1 MIPIIEKI
9 KENNKRKLEHRIN
22 TFISL
27 TGYTKVETFDSTI
40 SDYLTVHKFIDN
52 QNQIKFLSGYE
63 FNNASSL
70 KNWYI
75 QNYNNFN
82 VGEKLGTLMKFSNYD
97 FSELVEKDYKD
108 IDHNI
113 SPICPEHGEFITT
126 PRKLI
131 QGDKCK
137 WCDGIENNEGNLS
150 YSLDRGNRINEKLF
164 LVGLYNNLKVI
175 KYINP
180 YIIHIEFLN
189 SEGNIDYTIVT
200 LKYFQ
205 DAFKLYQNQISSYL
219 KSIREQSHPVS
230 IFYKINFID
239 KSTKFQFGIV
249 DYISTNISIDELDD
263 TKIEELIREKYS
275 KTKVYFNMDISFYS
289 IETEIRA
296 YLKVIQYKQ
305 YNESKSIILPE
316 DILNK
321 FPKENF
327 SGFMMFSENT
337 WESTSTS
344 VRLIRE
350 SLLKKSCICP
360 ICNKEIVSPVLDHQH
375 KKKVRGTGRIRNNIC
390 SNCNV
395 FIAKTE
401 NNCTRFKIA
410 QEELPEVLKNIS
422 DYFGAQQY
430 NIVHYTDKESRPTL
444 SKIQANKVLKYW
456 EYLYP
461 GKNKKL
467 TYPKSGVLTKDWEEA
482 LKRFD
487 EFQNRSQ
494 IGFSKNDYKLLVKK
508 IEDFNREAE
517 LKNMSLPKT
526 KKIKLINIPE
536 YPKQKMVTP
545 EIESIISIINI
556 IK

>member
-1 MIPIIEKI
+1 MTPTIEKI

-63 FNNASSL
+63 FNNTSSL
-70 KNWYI
+70 KNWYV

-97 FSELVEKDYKD
+97 FSELMEKDYKD

-137 WCDGIENNEGNLS
+137 WCDGIENNEGDLS

-164 LVGLYNNLKVI
+164 LVGLYNNLKVL
-175 KYINP
+175 KYDNP
-180 YIIHIEFLN
+180 YVIHIEFLN
-189 SEGNIDYTIVT
+189 PEGKTNYTIVT

-289 IETEIRA
+289 VETEIRA
-296 YLKVIQYKQ
+296 YLKTIQYKQ
-305 YNESKSIILPE
+305 YNESKSIILPD

-350 SLLKKSCICP
+350 SFLKKSCICP
-360 ICNKEIVSPVLDHQH
+360 ICNKEINNPVVDHQH

-422 DYFGAQQY
+422 EYFGAQQY
-430 NIVHYTDKESRPTL
+430 NIIHYTDKESRPTL
-444 SKIQANKVLKYW
+444 SKTIANKVLKYW

-461 GKNKKL
+461 GKKKL
-467 TYPKSGVLTKDWEEA
+467 KYPKSGVLTKDWEDA
-482 LKRFD
+482 LKKLE
-487 EFQNRSQ
+487 EFENSSQ
-494 IGFSKNDYKLLVKK
+494 QSFNKNDYKLFVKK
-508 IEDFNREAE
+508 IEDYNNEID
-517 LKNMSLPKT
+517 LKNLSLPKT
-526 KKIKLINIPE
+526 KKLKPIKIPE

-545 EIESIISIINI
+545 EIQKIMDILN
-556 IK
+556 

>member
-1 MIPIIEKI
+1 MTPTIEKI

-137 WCDGIENNEGNLS
+137 WCDGIENNEGDLS

-164 LVGLYNNLKVI
+164 LVGLYNNLKVL
-175 KYINP
+175 KYDNP
-180 YIIHIEFLN
+180 YVIHIEFLN
-189 SEGNIDYTIVT
+189 PEGKINYTIVT

-205 DAFKLYQNQISSYL
+205 DTFKLYQNYIGSYL

-289 IETEIRA
+289 VETEIRA
-296 YLKVIQYKQ
+296 YLKTIQYKQ
-305 YNESKSIILPE
+305 YNESKSIILPD

-350 SLLKKSCICP
+350 SFLKKSCICP
-360 ICNKEIVSPVLDHQH
+360 ICNKEINNPVVDHQH

-422 DYFGAQQY
+422 EYFGAQQY
-430 NIVHYTDKESRPTL
+430 NIIHYTDKESRPTL

-461 GKNKKL
+461 GKKKL
-467 TYPKSGVLTKDWEEA
+467 AYPKSGILTKDWEDA
-482 LKRFD
+482 LKKLE
-487 EFQNRSQ
+487 EFENSSQ
-494 IGFSKNDYKLLVKK
+494 QSFNKNDYKLFVKK
-508 IEDFNREAE
+508 IEDYNNEID
-517 LKNMSLPKT
+517 LKNLSLPKT
-526 KKIKLINIPE
+526 KKLKPIKIPD
-536 YPKQKMVTP
+536 YPKQKMITP
-545 EIESIISIINI
+545 EIQKIMEIL
-556 IK
+556 K

>member
-1 MIPIIEKI
+1 MKPIIEKI
-9 KENNKRKLEHRIN
+9 KENVKRKLEHRIN

-27 TGYTKVETFDSTI
+27 TGYTKIETFDSTI

-63 FNNASSL
+63 FNNDSSL
-70 KNWYI
+70 KNWYV
-75 QNYNNFN
+75 QNYNNFTT
-82 VGEKLGTLMKFSNYD
+82 GEKLGTLMKFNNYD
-97 FSELVEKDYKD
+97 FSELMEKDYKD

-131 QGDKCK
+131 NGDKCK

-164 LVGLYNNLKVI
+164 LIGLYNNLKVI
-175 KYINP
+175 KYVNP

-205 DAFKLYQNQISSYL
+205 DAFKLYQNHISSYL

-249 DYISTNISIDELDD
+249 DYISTSTSIDELDD
-263 TKIEELIREKYS
+263 TSIEELIREKYS
-275 KTKVYFNMDISFYS
+275 KTKVYFTMDISFYS

-296 YLKVIQYKQ
+296 YLKTIQYKQ
-305 YNESKSIILPE
+305 YNESKSIVLPD

-360 ICNKEIVSPVLDHQH
+360 ICNKEIVNPVVDHQH

-422 DYFGAQQY
+422 EYFGAQQY
-430 NIVHYTDKESRPTL
+430 NIIHYTDKESRPTL
-444 SKIQANKVLKYW
+444 SKTQANKVLKYW

-461 GKNKKL
+461 GKKKL
-467 TYPKSGVLTKDWEEA
+467 KYPKSGVLTKDWEDA
-482 LKRFD
+482 LKKLQ
-487 EFQNRSQ
+487 EFENSSQ
-494 IGFSKNDYKLLVKK
+494 QSFSKNEYKLFVKK
-508 IEDFNREAE
+508 VEDYNNEID
-517 LKNMSLPKT
+517 LKNLSLPKT
-526 KKIKLINIPE
+526 KKLKPIKIPD

-545 EIESIISIINI
+545 EIQKIMEIL
-556 IK
+556 K

>member
-1 MIPIIEKI
+1 MTPTIEKI

-40 SDYLTVHKFIDN
+40 SNYLTVHKFIDN

-131 QGDKCK
+131 NGDKCK

-150 YSLDRGNRINEKLF
+150 YSLNRGNRINEKLF

-175 KYINP
+175 KYMNP

-189 SEGNIDYTIVT
+189 SEGKTDYTTVT

-205 DAFKLYQNQISSYL
+205 DAFKLYQNHIGLYL

-289 IETEIRA
+289 VETEIRA
-296 YLKVIQYKQ
+296 YLKTIQYKQ
-305 YNESKSIILPE
+305 YNESKSIILPD

-422 DYFGAQQY
+422 EYFGAQQY
-430 NIVHYTDKESRPTL
+430 NIIHYTDKESRPTL

-461 GKNKKL
+461 GKKKL
-467 TYPKSGVLTKDWEEA
+467 SYPKSGVLTKDWEDA
-482 LKRFD
+482 LKKLQ
-487 EFQNRSQ
+487 EFQNSSQ
-494 IGFSKNDYKLLVKK
+494 QSFSKNEYKLFVKK
-508 IEDFNREAE
+508 IEDYNNEIE
-517 LKNMSLPKT
+517 SKNLSLPKT
-526 KKIKLINIPE
+526 KKLKPIKIPE
-536 YPKQKMVTP
+536 YPKQKMITP
-545 EIESIISIINI
+545 EIQKIMEIL
-556 IK
+556 K

>member
-27 TGYTKVETFDSTI
+27 TGYTKIETFNSVI
-40 SDYLTVHKFIDN
+40 SDYLAVHKFIDN

-63 FNNASSL
+63 FNNTSSL

-75 QNYNNFN
+75 QNYNNFS
-82 VGEKLGTLMKFSNYD
+82 VGEKLGTLIKFSNYD

-131 QGDKCK
+131 NGDKCK

-150 YSLDRGNRINEKLF
+150 YSLNRGNRINEKLF

-175 KYINP
+175 KYMNP

-189 SEGNIDYTIVT
+189 SEGKTDYTTVT

-205 DAFKLYQNQISSYL
+205 DAFKLYQNHIGLYL

-289 IETEIRA
+289 VETEIRA
-296 YLKVIQYKQ
+296 YLKTIQYKQ
-305 YNESKSIILPE
+305 YNESKSIILPD

-350 SLLKKSCICP
+350 SLLKKSGICP
-360 ICNKEIVSPVLDHQH
+360 ICNKEIINPVVDHQH
-375 KKKVRGTGRIRNNIC
+375 KKKVKGTGRIRNNIC

-422 DYFGAQQY
+422 EYFGAQQY
-430 NIVHYTDKESRPTL
+430 NIIHYTDKESRPTL
-444 SKIQANKVLKYW
+444 SKTIANKVLKYW

-461 GKNKKL
+461 GKKKL
-467 TYPKSGVLTKDWEEA
+467 KYPKSGVLTKDWEEA
-482 LKRFD
+482 LKKLE
-487 EFQNRSQ
+487 EFENSSQ
-494 IGFSKNDYKLLVKK
+494 QSFNKNDYKLFVKK
-508 IEDFNREAE
+508 IEDYNNEID
-517 LKNMSLPKT
+517 LKNLSLPKT
-526 KKIKLINIPE
+526 KKLKPIKIPD
-536 YPKQKMVTP
+536 YPKQKMITP
-545 EIESIISIINI
+545 EIQKIMEILN
-556 IK
+556 

>member
-1 MIPIIEKI
+1 MLPIIEKI

-27 TGYTKVETFDSTI
+27 TGYTKIETFNSVI
-40 SDYLTVHKFIDN
+40 SDYLAVHKFIDN

-63 FNNASSL
+63 FNNTSSL

-75 QNYNNFN
+75 QNYNNFS
-82 VGEKLGTLMKFSNYD
+82 VGEKLGTLIKFSNYD

-164 LVGLYNNLKVI
+164 LIGLYNNLKVL
-175 KYINP
+175 KYDNP
-180 YIIHIEFLN
+180 YVIHIEFLN
-189 SEGNIDYTIVT
+189 HEGKTNYTIVT

-296 YLKVIQYKQ
+296 YLKTIQYKQ
-305 YNESKSIILPE
+305 YNESKSIILPD

-350 SLLKKSCICP
+350 SFLKKSCICP

-422 DYFGAQQY
+422 EYFGAQQY
-430 NIVHYTDKESRPTL
+430 NIIHYTDKESRPTL

-461 GKNKKL
+461 GKKKL
-467 TYPKSGVLTKDWEEA
+467 KYPKSGVLTKDWEDA
-482 LKRFD
+482 LKKLQ
-487 EFQNRSQ
+487 EFENSSQ
-494 IGFSKNDYKLLVKK
+494 QSFSKNEYKLFVKK

-545 EIESIISIINI
+545 EIQKIMDILN
-556 IK
+556 

>member
-27 TGYTKVETFDSTI
+27 TGYTKIETFNSII

-137 WCDGIENNEGNLS
+137 WCDGIENNEGDLS

-164 LVGLYNNLKVI
+164 LVGLYNNLKVL
-175 KYINP
+175 KYDNP
-180 YIIHIEFLN
+180 YVIHIEFLN
-189 SEGNIDYTIVT
+189 PEGKTNYTIVT

-205 DAFKLYQNQISSYL
+205 DAFKLYQNHIGLYL

-263 TKIEELIREKYS
+263 TRIEELIKEKYS
-275 KTKVYFNMDISFYS
+275 KTKVYFTMDISFYS

-305 YNESKSIILPE
+305 YNESKSIILPD

-422 DYFGAQQY
+422 EYFGAQQY
-430 NIVHYTDKESRPTL
+430 NIIHYTDKESRPTL
-444 SKIQANKVLKYW
+444 SKTIANKVLKYW

-461 GKNKKL
+461 GKKKL
-467 TYPKSGVLTKDWEEA
+467 LYPKSGVLTKDWEEA
-482 LKRFD
+482 LKKLQ
-487 EFQNRSQ
+487 EFQNSSQ
-494 IGFSKNDYKLLVKK
+494 QSFNKNDYKLFVKK
-508 IEDFNREAE
+508 IEDYNNEID
-517 LKNMSLPKT
+517 LKNLSLPKT
-526 KKIKLINIPE
+526 KKLKPIKIPD
-536 YPKQKMVTP
+536 YPKQKMITP
-545 EIESIISIINI
+545 EIQKIMDILN
-556 IK
+556 

>member
-1 MIPIIEKI
+1 MISTIEKI
-9 KENNKRKLEHRIN
+9 KENVKRKLEHRIN

-27 TGYTKVETFDSTI
+27 TGYTKVETFNSAT

-63 FNNASSL
+63 FNNDSSL

-75 QNYNNFN
+75 QNYNNFS

-97 FSELVEKDYKD
+97 FSELMEKDYKD

-137 WCDGIENNEGNLS
+137 WCDGIENNEGDLS

-164 LVGLYNNLKVI
+164 LIGIYNNLKVL
-175 KYINP
+175 KYDNP
-180 YIIHIEFLN
+180 YVIHIEFLN
-189 SEGNIDYTIVT
+189 SEGKTNYTIVT

-205 DAFKLYQNQISSYL
+205 DIFKLYQNHISSYL

-296 YLKVIQYKQ
+296 YLKTIQYKQ
-305 YNESKSIILPE
+305 YNESKSIILPD

-350 SLLKKSCICP
+350 SFLKKSCICP
-360 ICNKEIVSPVLDHQH
+360 ICNKEINNPVVDHQH

-422 DYFGAQQY
+422 EYFGAQQY
-430 NIVHYTDKESRPTL
+430 NIIHYTDKESRPTL

-461 GKNKKL
+461 GKKKL
-467 TYPKSGVLTKDWEEA
+467 LYPKSGVLTKDWEEA
-482 LKRFD
+482 LKKLE
-487 EFQNRSQ
+487 EFENSSQ
-494 IGFSKNDYKLLVKK
+494 QSFNKNDYKLFVKK
-508 IEDFNREAE
+508 IEDYNNEIGT
-517 LKNMSLPKT
+517 KNLSLPKT
-526 KKIKLINIPE
+526 KKLKPIKIPE
-536 YPKQKMVTP
+536 YPKQKMITP
-545 EIESIISIINI
+545 EIQKIMEIL
-556 IK
+556 K

>member
-1 MIPIIEKI
+1 MISIIEKI
-9 KENNKRKLEHRIN
+9 KENVKRKLEHRIN

-27 TGYTKVETFDSTI
+27 TGYTKVETFNSAT

-63 FNNASSL
+63 FNNDSSL

-75 QNYNNFN
+75 QNYNNFS

-97 FSELVEKDYKD
+97 FSELMEKDYKD

-137 WCDGIENNEGNLS
+137 WCDGIENNEGDLS

-164 LVGLYNNLKVI
+164 LLGLYNNLKVI

-180 YIIHIEFLN
+180 YIIRIEFLN
-189 SEGNIDYTIVT
+189 PEGEINHTIVT

-205 DAFKLYQNQISSYL
+205 DAFKLYQNHISSYL

-296 YLKVIQYKQ
+296 YLKTIQYKQ
-305 YNESKSIILPE
+305 YNESKSIILPD

-350 SLLKKSCICP
+350 SFLKKSCICP
-360 ICNKEIVSPVLDHQH
+360 ICNKEINNPVVDHQH

-422 DYFGAQQY
+422 EYFGAQQY
-430 NIVHYTDKESRPTL
+430 NIIHYTDKESRPTL

-461 GKNKKL
+461 GKKKL
-467 TYPKSGVLTKDWEEA
+467 SYPKSGVLTKDWEEA
-482 LKRFD
+482 LKKLE
-487 EFQNRSQ
+487 EFENSSQ
-494 IGFSKNDYKLLVKK
+494 QSFNKNDYKLFVKK
-508 IEDFNREAE
+508 IEDYNNEIGT
-517 LKNMSLPKT
+517 KNLSLPKT
-526 KKIKLINIPE
+526 KKLKPIKIPE
-536 YPKQKMVTP
+536 YPKQKMITP
-545 EIESIISIINI
+545 EIQKIMEIL
-556 IK
+556 K

>member
-1 MIPIIEKI
+1 MTPTIEKI

-27 TGYTKVETFDSTI
+27 TGYTKVETFDSTT

-63 FNNASSL
+63 FNNVSSL
-70 KNWYI
+70 KNWYV

-131 QGDKCK
+131 NGDKCK
-137 WCDGIENNEGNLS
+137 WCDGIENNEGDLS

-175 KYINP
+175 KYDNP
-180 YIIHIEFLN
+180 YVIHIEFLN
-189 SEGNIDYTIVT
+189 PEGKTNYTIVT

-205 DAFKLYQNQISSYL
+205 DAFKLYQNHIGSYL

-289 IETEIRA
+289 VETEIRA
-296 YLKVIQYKQ
+296 YLKTIQYKQ
-305 YNESKSIILPE
+305 YNESKSIILPD

-360 ICNKEIVSPVLDHQH
+360 ICNKEIINPVVDHQH
-375 KKKVRGTGRIRNNIC
+375 KKKVKGTGRIRNNIC

-422 DYFGAQQY
+422 EYFGAQQY
-430 NIVHYTDKESRPTL
+430 NIIHYTDKESRPTL

-461 GKNKKL
+461 GKKKL
-467 TYPKSGVLTKDWEEA
+467 KYPKSGVLTKDWEDA
-482 LKRFD
+482 LKKLQ
-487 EFQNRSQ
+487 EFENSSQ
-494 IGFSKNDYKLLVKK
+494 QSFSKNEYKLFVKK
-508 IEDFNREAE
+508 IEDYNNEID
-517 LKNMSLPKT
+517 LKNLSLPKT
-526 KKIKLINIPE
+526 KKLKPIKIPD
-536 YPKQKMVTP
+536 YPKQKMITP
-545 EIESIISIINI
+545 EIQKIMEIL
-556 IK
+556 K

>member
-1 MIPIIEKI
+1 MTPTIEKI

-27 TGYTKVETFDSTI
+27 TGYTKIETFNSVI
-40 SDYLTVHKFIDN
+40 SDYLAVHKFIDN

-63 FNNASSL
+63 FNNTSSL

-75 QNYNNFN
+75 QNYNNFS
-82 VGEKLGTLMKFSNYD
+82 VGEKLGTLIKFSNYD

-137 WCDGIENNEGNLS
+137 WCDGIENNEGDLS

-175 KYINP
+175 KYDNP
-180 YIIHIEFLN
+180 YVIHIEFLN
-189 SEGNIDYTIVT
+189 SEGKTNYTIVT

-249 DYISTNISIDELDD
+249 DYISTNISIDKLDD

-296 YLKVIQYKQ
+296 YLKTIQYKQ
-305 YNESKSIILPE
+305 YNESKSIILPD

-350 SLLKKSCICP
+350 SFLKKSCICP

-422 DYFGAQQY
+422 EYFGAQQY
-430 NIVHYTDKESRPTL
+430 NIIHYTDKESRPTL

-461 GKNKKL
+461 GKKKL
-467 TYPKSGVLTKDWEEA
+467 KYPKSGVLTKDWEDA
-482 LKRFD
+482 LKKLQ

-545 EIESIISIINI
+545 EIESIMNI

>member
-1 MIPIIEKI
+1 MTPTIEKI

-63 FNNASSL
+63 FNNVSSL

-82 VGEKLGTLMKFSNYD
+82 VGEKLGTLMKFSNYG

-175 KYINP
+175 KYDNP
-180 YIIHIEFLN
+180 YVIHIEFLN
-189 SEGNIDYTIVT
+189 PEGKTNYTIVT

-305 YNESKSIILPE
+305 YNESKSIILPD

-360 ICNKEIVSPVLDHQH
+360 ICNKEIINPVVDHQH

-430 NIVHYTDKESRPTL
+430 NIIHYTDKESRPTL

-461 GKNKKL
+461 GKKKL

-482 LKRFD
+482 LKKLE
-487 EFQNRSQ
+487 EFENSSQ
-494 IGFSKNDYKLLVKK
+494 QSFNKNDYKLFIKK
-508 IEDFNREAE
+508 IEDYNNEID
-517 LKNMSLPKT
+517 LKNLSLPKT
-526 KKIKLINIPE
+526 KKLKPIKIPD
-536 YPKQKMVTP
+536 YPKQKMITP
-545 EIESIISIINI
+545 EIQKIMDILN
-556 IK
+556 

>member
-40 SDYLTVHKFIDN
+40 SNYLTVHKFIDN

-63 FNNASSL
+63 FNNDSSL
-70 KNWYI
+70 RDSI
-75 QNYNNFN
+75 ILNYNNYSTEN
-82 VGEKLGTLMKFSNYD
+82 KLAILKRFSSYD
-97 FSELVEKDYKD
+97 FSELLEKDFKD
-108 IDHNI
+108 IDHNML
-113 SPICPEHGEFITT
+113 PICPDHGEFITT

-131 QGDKCK
+131 LGDKCK

-180 YIIHIEFLN
+180 YVIHIEFLN
-189 SEGNIDYTIVT
+189 PEGKTNYTIVT

-205 DAFKLYQNQISSYL
+205 DAFKLYQNHIGLYL

-296 YLKVIQYKQ
+296 YLKTIQYKQ
-305 YNESKSIILPE
+305 YNESKSIILPD

-350 SLLKKSCICP
+350 SFLKKSCICP

-422 DYFGAQQY
+422 EYFGAQQY
-430 NIVHYTDKESRPTL
+430 NIIHYTDKESRPTL

>member
-1 MIPIIEKI
+1 MKPTIEKI
-9 KENNKRKLEHRIN
+9 KENVKRKLEHRIN

-27 TGYTKVETFDSTI
+27 TGYTKIETFDSTI

-52 QNQIKFLSGYE
+52 QNQIKILSGYE
-63 FNNASSL
+63 FNNDSSL
-70 KNWYI
+70 KNWYV
-75 QNYNNFN
+75 QNYNNFS
-82 VGEKLGTLMKFSNYD
+82 VGEKLGTLMKFNNYD
-97 FSELVEKDYKD
+97 FSELMEKDYKD

-131 QGDKCK
+131 NGDKCK
-137 WCDGIENNEGNLS
+137 WCDGIENNEGDLS

-164 LVGLYNNLKVI
+164 LLGLYNNLKVI

-180 YIIHIEFLN
+180 YIIRIEFLN

-239 KSTKFQFGIV
+239 KSTKFQFGLV
-249 DYISTNISIDELDD
+249 DYISTSTSIDELDD
-263 TKIEELIREKYS
+263 TSIEELIREKYS
-275 KTKVYFNMDISFYS
+275 KTKVYFTMDISFYS

-296 YLKVIQYKQ
+296 YLKTIQYKQ
-305 YNESKSIILPE
+305 YNESKSIILPD

-360 ICNKEIVSPVLDHQH
+360 ICNKEIVNPVVDHQH

-422 DYFGAQQY
+422 EYFGAQQY
-430 NIVHYTDKESRPTL
+430 NIIHYTDKESRPTL
-444 SKIQANKVLKYW
+444 SKTIANKVLKYW

-461 GKNKKL
+461 GKKKL
-467 TYPKSGVLTKDWEEA
+467 TYPKSGVLTKDWEDA
-482 LKRFD
+482 LKKLQ
-487 EFQNRSQ
+487 EFENSSQ
-494 IGFSKNDYKLLVKK
+494 QSFNKNDYKLFVKK
-508 IEDFNREAE
+508 IEDYNNEIDS
-517 LKNMSLPKT
+517 KNLSLPKT
-526 KKIKLINIPE
+526 KKLKPIKIPD

-545 EIESIISIINI
+545 EIQKIMEIL
-556 IK
+556 K

>member
-1 MIPIIEKI
+1 MTPTIEKI

-63 FNNASSL
+63 FNNDSSL

-137 WCDGIENNEGNLS
+137 WCDGIENNEGDLS

-164 LVGLYNNLKVI
+164 LVGLYNNLKVL
-175 KYINP
+175 KYDNP
-180 YIIHIEFLN
+180 YVIHIEFLN
-189 SEGNIDYTIVT
+189 SEGKTNYTIVT

-205 DAFKLYQNQISSYL
+205 DTFKLYQNQISSYL

-467 TYPKSGVLTKDWEEA
+467 TYPKSGILTKDWEEA

-494 IGFSKNDYKLLVKK
+494 IGFSKNNYKLLVKK

>member
-1 MIPIIEKI
+1 MIETLLKNKTNEKI
-9 KENNKRKLEHRIN
+9 KRHIHEYMVITGKRYIGTHTVENC
-22 TFISL
+22 ISNYQNL
-27 TGYTKVETFDSTI
+27 YSFLDSNQNVETIPGYSFLNKDSI
-40 SDYLTVHKFIDN
+40 
-52 QNQIKFLSGYE
+52 
-63 FNNASSL
+63 
-70 KNWYI
+70 KNWYV
-75 QNYNNFN
+75 QNYNNFS

-131 QGDKCK
+131 NGDKCK

-164 LVGLYNNLKVI
+164 LIGLYNNLKVI

-289 IETEIRA
+289 VETEIRA
-296 YLKVIQYKQ
+296 YLKTIQYKQ
-305 YNESKSIILPE
+305 YNESKSIILPD

-350 SLLKKSCICP
+350 SFLKKSCICP
-360 ICNKEIVSPVLDHQH
+360 ICNKEIINPVVDHQH
-375 KKKVRGTGRIRNNIC
+375 KKKVKGTGRIRNNIC

-422 DYFGAQQY
+422 EYFGAQQY
-430 NIVHYTDKESRPTL
+430 NIIHYTDKESRPTL
-444 SKIQANKVLKYW
+444 SKTLANKVLKYW

-461 GKNKKL
+461 GKKKL
-467 TYPKSGVLTKDWEEA
+467 LYPKSGVLTKDWEDA
-482 LKRFD
+482 LKKLQ
-487 EFQNRSQ
+487 EFENSSQ
-494 IGFSKNDYKLLVKK
+494 QSFSKNDYKLFVKK
-508 IEDFNREAE
+508 IEDYNNEID
-517 LKNMSLPKT
+517 LKNLSLPKT
-526 KKIKLINIPE
+526 KKLKPIKIPE
-536 YPKQKMVTP
+536 YPKQKMITP
-545 EIESIISIINI
+545 EIQKIMEIL
-556 IK
+556 K

>member
-1 MIPIIEKI
+1 MLPIIEKI

-27 TGYTKVETFDSTI
+27 TGYTKIETFNSVI
-40 SDYLTVHKFIDN
+40 SDYLAVHKFIDN

-63 FNNASSL
+63 FNNTSSL

-75 QNYNNFN
+75 QNYNNFS
-82 VGEKLGTLMKFSNYD
+82 VGEKLGTLIKFSNYD

-150 YSLDRGNRINEKLF
+150 YSLDRRNRINEKLF
-164 LVGLYNNLKVI
+164 LIGLYNNLKVL
-175 KYINP
+175 KYDNP
-180 YIIHIEFLN
+180 YVIHIEFLN
-189 SEGNIDYTIVT
+189 HEGKTNYTIVT

-296 YLKVIQYKQ
+296 YLKTIQYKQ
-305 YNESKSIILPE
+305 YNESKSIILPD

-321 FPKENF
+321 FPEENF

-350 SLLKKSCICP
+350 SFLKKSCICP

-422 DYFGAQQY
+422 EYFGAQQY
-430 NIVHYTDKESRPTL
+430 NIIHYTDKESRPTL

-461 GKNKKL
+461 GKKKL
-467 TYPKSGVLTKDWEEA
+467 SYPKSGVLTKDWEEA

-508 IEDFNREAE
+508 IEDFNREAA

>member
-1 MIPIIEKI
+1 MKPTIEKI
-9 KENNKRKLEHRIN
+9 KENVKRKLEHRIN

-63 FNNASSL
+63 FNNTSSL
-70 KNWYI
+70 KNWYV

-137 WCDGIENNEGNLS
+137 WCDGIENNEGDLS

-164 LVGLYNNLKVI
+164 LVGLYNNLKVL
-175 KYINP
+175 KYDNP
-180 YIIHIEFLN
+180 YVIHIEFLN
-189 SEGNIDYTIVT
+189 SEGKTNYTIVT

-263 TKIEELIREKYS
+263 TRIEELIKEKYS
-275 KTKVYFNMDISFYS
+275 KTKVYFTMDISFYS

-305 YNESKSIILPE
+305 YNESKSIILPD

-422 DYFGAQQY
+422 EYFGAQQY
-430 NIVHYTDKESRPTL
+430 NIIHYTDKESRPTL

-461 GKNKKL
+461 GKKKL
-467 TYPKSGVLTKDWEEA
+467 LYPKSGVLTKDWEEA
-482 LKRFD
+482 LKKLE
-487 EFQNRSQ
+487 EFENSSQ
-494 IGFSKNDYKLLVKK
+494 QSFNKNDYKLFVKK
-508 IEDFNREAE
+508 IEDYNNEID
-517 LKNMSLPKT
+517 LKNLSLPKT
-526 KKIKLINIPE
+526 KKLKPIKIPD
-536 YPKQKMVTP
+536 YPKQKMITP
-545 EIESIISIINI
+545 EIQKIMEIL
-556 IK
+556 K

>member
-1 MIPIIEKI
+1 MTPTIEKI

-40 SDYLTVHKFIDN
+40 SNYLTVHKFIDN

-97 FSELVEKDYKD
+97 FSELIEKDYKD

-150 YSLDRGNRINEKLF
+150 YSLDRRNRINEKLF
-164 LVGLYNNLKVI
+164 LIGLYNNLKVL
-175 KYINP
+175 KYDNP
-180 YIIHIEFLN
+180 YVIHIEFLN
-189 SEGNIDYTIVT
+189 PEGKTNYTIVT

-296 YLKVIQYKQ
+296 YLKTIQYKQ
-305 YNESKSIILPE
+305 YNESKSIILPD

-350 SLLKKSCICP
+350 SFLKKSYICP
-360 ICNKEIVSPVLDHQH
+360 ICNKEINNPVVDHQH

-422 DYFGAQQY
+422 EYFGAQQY
-430 NIVHYTDKESRPTL
+430 NIIHYTDKESRPTL

-461 GKNKKL
+461 GKKKL
-467 TYPKSGVLTKDWEEA
+467 KYPKSGVLTKDWEDA
-482 LKRFD
+482 LKKLQ
-487 EFQNRSQ
+487 EFQNSSQ
-494 IGFSKNDYKLLVKK
+494 QSFNKNDYKLFVKK
-508 IEDFNREAE
+508 IEDYNNEID
-517 LKNMSLPKT
+517 LKNLSLPKT
-526 KKIKLINIPE
+526 KKLKPIKIPE
-536 YPKQKMVTP
+536 YPKQKMITP
-545 EIESIISIINI
+545 EIQKIMDILN
-556 IK
+556 

>member
-1 MIPIIEKI
+1 MLPIIEKI

-27 TGYTKVETFDSTI
+27 TGYTKIETFNSVI
-40 SDYLTVHKFIDN
+40 SDYLAVHKFIDN

-63 FNNASSL
+63 FNNTSSL

-75 QNYNNFN
+75 QNYNNFS
-82 VGEKLGTLMKFSNYD
+82 VGEKLGTLIKFSNYD

-164 LVGLYNNLKVI
+164 LIGLYNNLKVL
-175 KYINP
+175 KYDNP
-180 YIIHIEFLN
+180 YVIHIEFLN
-189 SEGNIDYTIVT
+189 HEGKTNYTIVT

-205 DAFKLYQNQISSYL
+205 DTFKLYQNQISSYL

-296 YLKVIQYKQ
+296 YLKTIQYKQ
-305 YNESKSIILPE
+305 YNESKSIILPD

-350 SLLKKSCICP
+350 SFLKKSCICP

-422 DYFGAQQY
+422 EYFGAQQY
-430 NIVHYTDKESRPTL
+430 NIIHYTDKESRPTL
-444 SKIQANKVLKYW
+444 SKTLANKVLKYW

-461 GKNKKL
+461 GKKKL
-467 TYPKSGVLTKDWEEA
+467 KYPKSGILTKDWEDA

-508 IEDFNREAE
+508 IEDFNREAA

>member
-1 MIPIIEKI
+1 MLPIIEKI

-27 TGYTKVETFDSTI
+27 TGYTKIETFNSVI
-40 SDYLTVHKFIDN
+40 SDYLAVHKFIDN

-63 FNNASSL
+63 FNNTSSL

-75 QNYNNFN
+75 QNYNNFS
-82 VGEKLGTLMKFSNYD
+82 VGEKLGTLIKFSNYD

-150 YSLDRGNRINEKLF
+150 YSLDRRNRINEKLF
-164 LVGLYNNLKVI
+164 LIGLYNNLKVL
-175 KYINP
+175 KYDNP
-180 YIIHIEFLN
+180 YVIHIEFLN
-189 SEGNIDYTIVT
+189 HEGKTNYTIVT

-296 YLKVIQYKQ
+296 YLKTIQYKQ
-305 YNESKSIILPE
+305 YNESKSIILPD

-350 SLLKKSCICP
+350 SFLKKSCICP

-422 DYFGAQQY
+422 EYFGAQQY
-430 NIVHYTDKESRPTL
+430 NIIHYTDKESRPTL
-444 SKIQANKVLKYW
+444 SKTLANKVLKYW

-461 GKNKKL
+461 GKKKL
-467 TYPKSGVLTKDWEEA
+467 KYPKSGVLTKDWEDA

-494 IGFSKNDYKLLVKK
+494 ISFSKNDYKLLVKK

>member
-1 MIPIIEKI
+1 MTPTIEKI

-27 TGYTKVETFDSTI
+27 TGYTKVETFDSTT

-137 WCDGIENNEGNLS
+137 WCDGIENNEGDLS

-164 LVGLYNNLKVI
+164 LVGLYNNLKVL
-175 KYINP
+175 KYDNP
-180 YIIHIEFLN
+180 YVIHIEFLN
-189 SEGNIDYTIVT
+189 PEGKTNYTIVT

-205 DAFKLYQNQISSYL
+205 DAFKLYQNHIGLYL

-289 IETEIRA
+289 VETEIRA
-296 YLKVIQYKQ
+296 YLKTIQYKQ
-305 YNESKSIILPE
+305 YNESKSIILPD

-350 SLLKKSCICP
+350 SFLKKSCICP
-360 ICNKEIVSPVLDHQH
+360 ICNKEINNPVVDHQH

-422 DYFGAQQY
+422 EYFGAQQY
-430 NIVHYTDKESRPTL
+430 NIIHYTDKESRPTL

-461 GKNKKL
+461 GKKKL
-467 TYPKSGVLTKDWEEA
+467 SYPKSGVLTKDWEDA
-482 LKRFD
+482 LKKLQ
-487 EFQNRSQ
+487 EFQNSSQ
-494 IGFSKNDYKLLVKK
+494 QSFNKNDYKLFIKK
-508 IEDFNREAE
+508 IEDYNNEID
-517 LKNMSLPKT
+517 LKNLSLPKT
-526 KKIKLINIPE
+526 KKLKPIKIPE
-536 YPKQKMVTP
+536 YPKQKMITP
-545 EIESIISIINI
+545 EIQKIMEIL
-556 IK
+556 K

>member
-1 MIPIIEKI
+1 MTPTIEKI

-70 KNWYI
+70 KNWYV

-137 WCDGIENNEGNLS
+137 WCDGIENNEGDLS

-164 LVGLYNNLKVI
+164 LVGLYNNLKVL
-175 KYINP
+175 KYDNP
-180 YIIHIEFLN
+180 YVIHIEFLN
-189 SEGNIDYTIVT
+189 PEGKTNYTIVT

-289 IETEIRA
+289 VETEIRA
-296 YLKVIQYKQ
+296 YLKTIQYKQ

-350 SLLKKSCICP
+350 SFLKKSCICP

-422 DYFGAQQY
+422 EYFGAQQY
-430 NIVHYTDKESRPTL
+430 NIIHYTDKESRPTL
-444 SKIQANKVLKYW
+444 SKTIANKVLKYW

-461 GKNKKL
+461 GKKKL
-467 TYPKSGVLTKDWEEA
+467 LYPKSGVLTKDWEDA
-482 LKRFD
+482 LKKLQ
-487 EFQNRSQ
+487 EFQNSSQ
-494 IGFSKNDYKLLVKK
+494 QSFNKNDYKLFVKK
-508 IEDFNREAE
+508 IEDYNNEIE
-517 LKNMSLPKT
+517 TKNLSLSKT
-526 KKIKLINIPE
+526 KKLKPIKIPE
-536 YPKQKMVTP
+536 YPKQKMITP
-545 EIESIISIINI
+545 EIQKIMEIL
-556 IK
+556 K

>member
-1 MIPIIEKI
+1 MTPTIEKI

-27 TGYTKVETFDSTI
+27 TGYTKVETFDSTT

-63 FNNASSL
+63 FNNTSSL
-70 KNWYI
+70 KNWYV

-164 LVGLYNNLKVI
+164 LVGLYNNLKII
-175 KYINP
+175 KYMNP

-205 DAFKLYQNQISSYL
+205 DTFKLYQNQISSYL

-296 YLKVIQYKQ
+296 YLKTIQYKQ
-305 YNESKSIILPE
+305 YNESKSIILPD

-360 ICNKEIVSPVLDHQH
+360 ICNKEIINPVVDHQH
-375 KKKVRGTGRIRNNIC
+375 KKKVKGTGRIRNNIC

-422 DYFGAQQY
+422 EYFGAQQY
-430 NIVHYTDKESRPTL
+430 NIIHYTDKESRPTL
-444 SKIQANKVLKYW
+444 SKTIANKVLKYW

-461 GKNKKL
+461 GKKKL
-467 TYPKSGVLTKDWEEA
+467 KYPKSGVLTKDWEDA
-482 LKRFD
+482 LKKLQ
-487 EFQNRSQ
+487 EFENRSQ

>member
-1 MIPIIEKI
+1 MTPTIEKI
-9 KENNKRKLEHRIN
+9 KENVKRKLEHRIN

-27 TGYTKVETFDSTI
+27 TGYTKVETFDSAT

-63 FNNASSL
+63 FNNDSSL

-75 QNYNNFN
+75 QNYNNFS

-97 FSELVEKDYKD
+97 FSELMEKDYKD

-137 WCDGIENNEGNLS
+137 WCDGIENNEGDLS

-164 LVGLYNNLKVI
+164 LIGLYNNLKVL
-175 KYINP
+175 KYDNP
-180 YIIHIEFLN
+180 YVIHIEFLN
-189 SEGNIDYTIVT
+189 SEGKANHTIVT

-205 DAFKLYQNQISSYL
+205 DAFKLYQNHISLYL

-289 IETEIRA
+289 VETEIRA
-296 YLKVIQYKQ
+296 YLKTIQYKQ
-305 YNESKSIILPE
+305 YNESKSIILPD

-360 ICNKEIVSPVLDHQH
+360 ICNKEIINPVVDHQH

-422 DYFGAQQY
+422 EYFGAQQY
-430 NIVHYTDKESRPTL
+430 NIIHYTDKESRPTL

-461 GKNKKL
+461 GKKKL
-467 TYPKSGVLTKDWEEA
+467 SYPKSGVLTKDWEEA
-482 LKRFD
+482 LKKLE
-487 EFQNRSQ
+487 EFENSSQ
-494 IGFSKNDYKLLVKK
+494 QSFNKNDYKLFVKK
-508 IEDFNREAE
+508 IEDYNNEID
-517 LKNMSLPKT
+517 LKNLSLPKT
-526 KKIKLINIPE
+526 KKLKPIKIPE

-545 EIESIISIINI
+545 EIQKIMEIL
-556 IK
+556 K

>member
-1 MIPIIEKI
+1 MTPTIEKI

-63 FNNASSL
+63 FNNTSSL
-70 KNWYI
+70 KNWYV
-75 QNYNNFN
+75 QNYNNFS

-97 FSELVEKDYKD
+97 FSELMEKDYKD

-131 QGDKCK
+131 LGDKCK
-137 WCDGIENNEGNLS
+137 WCDGIENNEGDLS

-175 KYINP
+175 KYDNP
-180 YIIHIEFLN
+180 YVIHIEFLN
-189 SEGNIDYTIVT
+189 PEGKTNYTIVT

-205 DAFKLYQNQISSYL
+205 DAFKLYQNQIGSYL

-289 IETEIRA
+289 VETEIRA
-296 YLKVIQYKQ
+296 YLKTIQYKQ
-305 YNESKSIILPE
+305 YNESKSIILPD

-327 SGFMMFSENT
+327 SGFMMFSENS

-350 SLLKKSCICP
+350 SFLKKSCICP
-360 ICNKEIVSPVLDHQH
+360 ICNKEINNPVVDHQH

-422 DYFGAQQY
+422 EYFGAQQY
-430 NIVHYTDKESRPTL
+430 NIIHYTDKESRPTL
-444 SKIQANKVLKYW
+444 SKTIANKVLKYW

-461 GKNKKL
+461 GKKKL
-467 TYPKSGVLTKDWEEA
+467 SYPKSGVLTKDWEEA
-482 LKRFD
+482 LKKLQ
-487 EFQNRSQ
+487 EFQNSSQ
-494 IGFSKNDYKLLVKK
+494 QSFNKNDYKLLVKK
-508 IEDFNREAE
+508 IEDYNNEID
-517 LKNMSLPKT
+517 LKNLSLPKT
-526 KKIKLINIPE
+526 KKLKPIKIPE

-545 EIESIISIINI
+545 EIQKIMEIL
-556 IK
+556 K

>member
-1 MIPIIEKI
+1 MTPTIEKI

-63 FNNASSL
+63 FNNDSSL
-70 KNWYI
+70 KNWYV

-137 WCDGIENNEGNLS
+137 WCDGIENNEGDLS

-164 LVGLYNNLKVI
+164 LVGLYNNLKVL
-175 KYINP
+175 KYDNP
-180 YIIHIEFLN
+180 YVIHIEFLN
-189 SEGNIDYTIVT
+189 PEGKTNYTIVT

-249 DYISTNISIDELDD
+249 DYISTSTSIDELDD
-263 TKIEELIREKYS
+263 TSIEELIREKYS

-289 IETEIRA
+289 VETEIRA
-296 YLKVIQYKQ
+296 YLKTIQYKQ
-305 YNESKSIILPE
+305 YNESKSIILPD

-422 DYFGAQQY
+422 EYFGAQQY
-430 NIVHYTDKESRPTL
+430 NIIHYTDKESRPTL
-444 SKIQANKVLKYW
+444 SKTLANKVLKYW

-461 GKNKKL
+461 GKKKL
-467 TYPKSGVLTKDWEEA
+467 SYPKSGVLTKDWEEA
-482 LKRFD
+482 LKKLE
-487 EFQNRSQ
+487 EFENSSQ
-494 IGFSKNDYKLLVKK
+494 QSFNKNDYKLFVKK
-508 IEDFNREAE
+508 IEDYNNEID
-517 LKNMSLPKT
+517 LKNLSLPKT
-526 KKIKLINIPE
+526 KKLKPIKIPD
-536 YPKQKMVTP
+536 YPKQKMITP
-545 EIESIISIINI
+545 EIQKIMEILN
-556 IK
+556 

>member
-1 MIPIIEKI
+1 MTPTIEKI

-27 TGYTKVETFDSTI
+27 TGYTKVSTFDSTI

-63 FNNASSL
+63 FNNTSSL

-131 QGDKCK
+131 LGDKCK

-164 LVGLYNNLKVI
+164 LIGLYNNLKVI
-175 KYINP
+175 KYVNP

-205 DAFKLYQNQISSYL
+205 DAFKLYQNQIGSYL

-249 DYISTNISIDELDD
+249 DYISTSISIDELDD
-263 TKIEELIREKYS
+263 TSIEELIREKYS
-275 KTKVYFNMDISFYS
+275 KTKVYFTMDISFYS

-296 YLKVIQYKQ
+296 YLKTIQYKQ
-305 YNESKSIILPE
+305 YNESKSIILPD

-360 ICNKEIVSPVLDHQH
+360 ICNKEINNPVVDHQH

-422 DYFGAQQY
+422 EYFGAQQY
-430 NIVHYTDKESRPTL
+430 NIIHYTDKESRPTL

-461 GKNKKL
+461 GKKKL
-467 TYPKSGVLTKDWEEA
+467 LYPKSGVLTKDWEEA
-482 LKRFD
+482 LKKLE
-487 EFQNRSQ
+487 EFENSSRQS
-494 IGFSKNDYKLLVKK
+494 FSKNEYKLFVKK
-508 IEDFNREAE
+508 IEDYN
-517 LKNMSLPKT
+517 N
-526 KKIKLINIPE
+526 
-536 YPKQKMVTP
+536 
-545 EIESIISIINI
+545 EID
-556 IK
+556 